1 MALNQ
6 VNCRTAPKLEKFN
19 FKFHV
24 TDKETN
30 IQHEANY
37 SQAVAAGENIPKQF
51 VGFMLDSLI
60 EGELTPQSGYIVVSS
75 LVLLLDLKKKIAKDL
90 ICYDCISMKNIV
102 ASTTNSHLTSVFN

>member
-1 MALNQ
+1 MALSQ

-75 LVLLLDLKKKIAKDL
+75 LILFLDLKKIPQNF
-90 ICYDCISMKNIV
+90 IGCNCITMKNILT
-102 ASTTNSHLTSVFN
+102 STANSVFN

>member
-1 MALNQ
+1 MIKLSVLVLIIVALSQ

-60 EGELTPQSGYIVVSS
+60 EGELTPQSGYVVVSS
-75 LVLLLDLKKKIAKDL
+75 LVLFLRLERTRLYLL
-90 ICYDCISMKNIV
+90 
-102 ASTTNSHLTSVFN
+102 